1 MKSAH
6 LFGPIACLLFAAL
19 VHAQEMLNPVGDARL
34 EQQILNDIKKI
45 CTPQKK
51 QSDKAWQKMILSSEA
66 NRLLI
71 KNAITAIKRDNLD
84 NYWAAVGEVDCVE
97 DY

>member
-6 LFGPIACLLFAAL
+6 LVCLLVCLIFAAF
-19 VHAQEMLNPVGDARL
+19 VHAQEKSAPEKEAQI
-34 EQQILNDIKKI
+34 QQQVLKDVKKN

-51 QSDKAWQKMILSSEA
+51 QSDKAWQGMILSSEA
-66 NRLLI
+66 NQLLI
-71 KNAITAIKRDNLD
+71 KNAVTAVKRDNLD
-84 NYWAAVGEVDCVE
+84 AYWAAIGQVDCME